1 MKSKNLKGAL
11 FSDSDASILRKG
23 TITIDGELKYVSLIK
38 AKASGIKPSRTSS
51 ICSTCL

>member
-23 TITIDGELKYVSLIK
+23 NVSTEINVNFNILEQTQRLELLFWLFRQILIVD
-38 AKASGIKPSRTSS
+38 
-51 ICSTCL
+51 